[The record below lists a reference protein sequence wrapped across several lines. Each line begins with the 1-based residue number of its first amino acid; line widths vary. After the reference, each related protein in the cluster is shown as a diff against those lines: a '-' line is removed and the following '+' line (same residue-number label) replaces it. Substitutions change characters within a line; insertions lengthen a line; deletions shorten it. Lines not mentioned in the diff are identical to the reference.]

1 MNEEVR
7 LRKMKFEFALEIIV
21 DLNRAIIADYF
32 GFACVFL
39 LSSQR
44 AHKAFKECPFLN
56 HIDSHEVNK
65 LNNGKKSKEVIVREV
80 SGVLASGAVGRS

>member
-21 DLNRAIIADYF
+21 DLNRAIIADHF
-32 GFACVFL
+32 GLACVL
-39 LSSQR
+39 LLSQR
-44 AHKAFKECPFLN
+44 AHKAFEECPFLN

-65 LNNGKKSKEVIVREV
+65 LNNGKK
-80 SGVLASGAVGRS
+80 